1 MLVDHKRKWFPFF
14 TICLELN
21 DKRERRKQTNSLGG
35 LLVACVT
42 NKVTPVEIGLLVLAL
57 QNVTF
62 SLTWLKLNFFNRIL
76 PYSILN
82 SSVAVT
88 NKTFESN

>member
-1 MLVDHKRKWFPFF
+1 MQIRDKEVSRAQKVVMMLVDHKRKWFPFF

-42 NKVTPVEIGLLVLAL
+42 NKVTPV
-57 QNVTF
+57 
-62 SLTWLKLNFFNRIL
+62 
-76 PYSILN
+76 
-82 SSVAVT
+82 
-88 NKTFESN
+88 